1 MKKLLFIFAIIL
13 GLSSCS
19 NRQYMTY
26 SAGKD
31 NVSYIL
37 LIAQGDKLE
46 NVVVN
51 VDDKS
56 HTVEKVFK
64 AKAARRTVPVVVTP
78 GKHKVSVFYQNEML
92 YSGEIYVGLQE
103 TKKIDI
109 KYFIK

>member
-64 AKAARRTVPVVVTP
+64 ARPLEELFLCCYSP
-78 GKHKVSVFYQNEML
+78 GKHRSSVFYQNEML

-109 KYFIK
+109 KYYIK

>member
-46 NVVVN
+46 NVVV
-51 VDDKS
+51 
-56 HTVEKVFK
+56 
-64 AKAARRTVPVVVTP
+64 TP

-109 KYFIK
+109 KYYIK